1 MVDQKASVLPALN
14 GNLVVEVLPR
24 PTPSIDEVLVK
35 VTAAAVNPLDN
46 LMSHFKIFAILGCD
60 GAGVVE
66 AVGTGVQGFKK
77 GDRVFFQAD
86 FKNDYATFQQ
96 YSLANARQVGHTPS
110 NVTDEQASTLPSSLA
125 TAVAILFDKT
135 GIAPLVNGPT
145 VSGIPIVI
153 LGGSG
158 SVGRTT
164 IQLARIAG
172 FSLIVTTS
180 SNAHADALR
189 SLGATHV
196 FDRNVSVETIHS
208 AVQSAGHPL
217 HFVVDAV
224 STPETQLFAYKLLTS
239 QLNSPAGEL
248 QLRLV
253 LPPTEQLIAANE
265 ARAEGP
271 IKLGMVDGSA
281 YALPELNAPFWAIAG
296 KWIEEG
302 ELVPASVQV
311 VEGGLAAVPEALDI
325 IAKGVSGVK
334 LVIRPHD

>member
-14 GNLVVEVLPR
+14 ENIVVEVLPI

-46 LMSHFKIFAILGCD
+46 LIRVNSYPAILGCD

-66 AVGTGVQGFKK
+66 AVGVGVQGFKK

-110 NVTDEQASTLPSSLA
+110 NVTDEQASTIPSSLA
-125 TAVAILFDKT
+125 TAVAIFFDQT
-135 GIAPLVNGPT
+135 GIAPSLNGPT

-164 IQLARIAG
+164 IQLARITG
-172 FSLIVTTS
+172 FSPIITTS
-180 SNAHADALR
+180 SEAHASALR

-196 FDRNVSVETIHS
+196 FDRTVSAETIYS
-208 AVQSAGHPL
+208 AVQSASASL
-217 HFVVDAV
+217 RFVVDAV
-224 STPETQLFAYKLLTS
+224 STPETQLFAYKLLAN
-239 QLNSPAGEL
+239 QPNSPAGEL

-253 LPPTEQLIAANE
+253 LPPTKELVAANE

-271 IKLGMVDGSA
+271 VKLGMVDGSA
-281 YALPELNAPFWAIAG
+281 YALPELNAPFWTIAG

-302 ELVPASVQV
+302 KLVPASVQI
-311 VEGGLAAVPEALDI
+311 VEGGLSAVPEALDI

-334 LVIRPHD
+334 LVIRPQD